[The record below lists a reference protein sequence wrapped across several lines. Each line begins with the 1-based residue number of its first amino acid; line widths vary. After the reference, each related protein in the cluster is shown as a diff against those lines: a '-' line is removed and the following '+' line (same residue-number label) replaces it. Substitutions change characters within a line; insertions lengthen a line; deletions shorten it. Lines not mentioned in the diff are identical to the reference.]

1 MFPFTMQTFAVFCSL
16 LILGGKR
23 GTAAIGLY
31 LFMGLIGLPVFS
43 GFRGGIAHLI
53 GPTGGYLIGFLFS
66 GIIYTL
72 WEPLLSGRKMLRW
85 IVLALSQIVCY
96 LIGTLWFI
104 TIYIRIKTAPGSKY
118 GTVTE
123 KPEIIFDSIE
133 YNWSEKKTTFYLY
146 DEVVGEIITEYYIFT
161 APAKKKVE
169 LTGDIYHFVSVL
181 FEESGR
187 SYDYLCDDKS
197 VTVGDLVV
205 VNGYDGEK
213 TVKVVAVSDK
223 YESELGIPIEKY
235 KRIVRKV

>member
-1 MFPFTMQTFAVFCSL
+1 MEPKDYTETGRTEKFFYPGWTKWT
-16 LILGGKR
+16 LIKHRRCKLTIKELKDG
-23 GTAAIGLY
+23 
-31 LFMGLIGLPVFS
+31 
-43 GFRGGIAHLI
+43 
-53 GPTGGYLIGFLFS
+53 
-66 GIIYTL
+66 
-72 WEPLLSGRKMLRW
+72 
-85 IVLALSQIVCY
+85 VLALDAIPLKRRDENEAPMM
-96 LIGTLWFI
+96 LITVPKADYCELKKK
-104 TIYIRIKTAPGSKY
+104 IRIKTAPGSKY

-169 LTGDIYHFVSVL
+169 LTGGIYHFVSVL

-223 YESELGIPIEKY
+223 YESELGLPIEKY

>member
-1 MFPFTMQTFAVFCSL
+1 MKQTIKIRKSVYIALMAVLICICSWITIPFTVPFTMQTFAVFCSL

-104 TIYIRIKTAPGSKY
+104 TIYGRQNISYSFLSALSLCVLPFIIPDCIKMVLAVILCNRIKKY
-118 GTVTE
+118 V
-123 KPEIIFDSIE
+123 
-133 YNWSEKKTTFYLY
+133 
-146 DEVVGEIITEYYIFT
+146 
-161 APAKKKVE
+161 
-169 LTGDIYHFVSVL
+169 
-181 FEESGR
+181 
-187 SYDYLCDDKS
+187 
-197 VTVGDLVV
+197 DL
-205 VNGYDGEK
+205 
-213 TVKVVAVSDK
+213 
-223 YESELGIPIEKY
+223 
-235 KRIVRKV
+235 